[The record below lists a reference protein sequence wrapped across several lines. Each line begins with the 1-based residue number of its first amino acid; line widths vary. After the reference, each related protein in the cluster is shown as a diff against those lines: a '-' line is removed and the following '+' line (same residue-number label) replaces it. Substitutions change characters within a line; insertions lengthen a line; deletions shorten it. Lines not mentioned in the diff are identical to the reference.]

1 LSFCVEVAEVIV
13 VPDEPAACVR
23 VESVVVLV
31 LEKSFAEGVVVEG
44 VFLAA
49 VCDDDGLLC
58 SLTGR

>member
-1 LSFCVEVAEVIV
+1 LSFFVEVAEVIV
-13 VPDEPAACVR
+13 VPDEPAVCVR

-49 VCDDDGLLC
+49 V
-58 SLTGR
+58 